1 MAAPLRD
8 VQAAMYSYD
17 PEAEAAQAAVK
28 AGDIGLM
35 ETRIAADTR
44 DAVAGADLS
53 GYAGFVDPAPAV
65 GRGLQQLY
73 QRNVPSRRLLTRQ
86 GPMEGMAPEKV
97 EVSIYL
103 DGALVGKAVTHYV
116 SQNITAGGRNIKWR
130 EGFILEG
137 FLQGILAF
145 TLLPLTVRC
154 CRQNGKTKSR
164 LREGTDCMTRGETP
178 TTCGRLP

>member
-1 MAAPLRD
+1 
-8 VQAAMYSYD
+8 MYSYD

-103 DGALVGKAVTHYV
+103 DGALVGKAVTPYV
-116 SQNITAGGRNIKWR
+116 SQNITAQANQAIRSGRR
-130 EGFILEG
+130 
-137 FLQGILAF
+137 
-145 TLLPLTVRC
+145 
-154 CRQNGKTKSR
+154 
-164 LREGTDCMTRGETP
+164 
-178 TTCGRLP
+178 